1 MKVILTQNISN
12 LGTIGSIVNVKNG
25 YARNYLIP
33 NGMVAPAKKKKKK
46 ALSAQ
51 LRALEKKKVVLLEEA
66 RKQAKAFEN
75 LSITLAKKVGE
86 DEKIF
91 GSVTTAEIEAQLLKE
106 GITAS
111 RKDIEVLDDIK
122 KVGVYQAQVK
132 LHPEVVAKFK
142 VWVVAE

>member
-1 MKVILTQNISN
+1 MRVILTQNISN
-12 LGTIGSIVNVKNG
+12 LGTIGNIVNVKNG

-33 NGMVAPAKKKKKK
+33 NGMVAPADESNKK

-51 LRALEKKKVVLLEEA
+51 LRALEKKKIVLLEEA
-66 RKQAKAFEN
+66 KKQAKAFEN

>member
-33 NGMVAPAKKKKKK
+33 NGMVAPADESNKK

-132 LHPEVVAKFK
+132 LHPEVTAKFK

>member
-33 NGMVAPAKKKKKK
+33 NGMVAPADESNKK

>member
-12 LGTIGSIVNVKNG
+12 LGAIGSIVNVKNG

-33 NGMVAPAKKKKKK
+33 NGMVAVADESNKK
-46 ALSAQ
+46 ALGAQ
-51 LRALEKKKVVLLEEA
+51 LRALEKKKSLLLEDA
-66 RKQAKAFEN
+66 KKQAKSFEN

-91 GSVTTAEIEAQLLKE
+91 GSVTTAEIEALLLKE
-106 GITAS
+106 GINVNK
-111 RKDIEVLDDIK
+111 KDIEILDDIK

-132 LHPEVVAKFK
+132 LHPEVAPKFK